1 MKKSIFSVVVL
12 AVALMTATSANA
24 QVHFGMKAGLNLSS
38 LSLSGENVAKNLDK
52 SNQAGFFIGPTADVT
67 IPLIGIGADVS
78 LLYDQRNGKTTE
90 DGESTTYKIRYISIP
105 INVKYTLGFSSLAS
119 AYLATGPQFSFNIDK
134 GDVLGQI
141 GSKNIKSADFFWN
154 VGAGVTVLN
163 HLRVG
168 YTYNIPISCTVD
180 LEGYKLKNK
189 THQIALTYLF

>member
-24 QVHFGMKAGLNLSS
+24 QVRFGMKAGLNLSS
-38 LSLSGENVAKNLDK
+38 LSLSGEKVAKNLDK

-67 IPLIGIGADVS
+67 IPLIGIGADAS
-78 LLYDQRNGKTTE
+78 LLYDQRS
-90 DGESTTYKIRYISIP
+90 GEIEGETYKMHYISIP
-105 INVKYTLGFSSLAS
+105 INVKYTVGFSSLAS

-134 GDVLGQI
+134 GDVAGKIL
-141 GSKNIKSADFFWN
+141 SKDVKAADFFWN
-154 VGAGVTVLN
+154 VGAGVTLLS

-168 YTYNIPISCTVD
+168 YTYNIPISCTINENGV
-180 LEGYKLKNK
+180 KLKNK

>member
-24 QVHFGMKAGLNLSS
+24 QIHFGMKAGLNLSS
-38 LSLSGENVAKNLDK
+38 LSISESGIPNIKDSGK
-52 SNQAGFFIGPTADVT
+52 AGFFVGPTADVT
-67 IPLIGIGADVS
+67 IPLIGIGADAS
-78 LLYDQRNGKTTE
+78 LLYDQRSGEVNGRNVNM
-90 DGESTTYKIRYISIP
+90 RYISIP

-134 GDVLGQI
+134 GDVFGQEQYKDI
-141 GSKNIKSADFFWN
+141 KNADFFWN
-154 VGAGVTVLN
+154 VGAGVTLLS

-168 YTYNIPISCTVD
+168 YTYNIPISCTVNED
-180 LEGYKLKNK
+180 GVKLKNK